1 MSFQLLALNI
11 SQKRGQDYTGKGQK
25 REKTGGWILECLV
38 RN

>member
-11 SQKRGQDYTGKGQK
+11 SQKRGQDYTARGQR
-25 REKTGGWILECLV
+25 REKTGSWTLECLV